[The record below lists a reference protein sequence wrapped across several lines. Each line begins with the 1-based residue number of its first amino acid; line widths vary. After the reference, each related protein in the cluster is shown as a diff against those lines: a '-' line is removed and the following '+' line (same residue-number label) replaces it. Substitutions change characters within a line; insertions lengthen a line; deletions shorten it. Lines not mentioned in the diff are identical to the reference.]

1 MSYDASVISLLR
13 FTLNDCF
20 HWIDDIY
27 LCNCIKVKERRRKIK
42 ARHEK
47 NILLSVELGNREL
60 MRWRIIRK
68 TISDNRSYRGDISFT
83 NIRVISGGLRLN
95 ERQL

>member
-1 MSYDASVISLLR
+1 MYKSEGE
-13 FTLNDCF
+13 
-20 HWIDDIY
+20 
-27 LCNCIKVKERRRKIK
+27 KEKIK

-68 TISDNRSYRGDISFT
+68 TIPDNRSYRGDIT
-83 NIRVISGGLRLN
+83 NIRVTSGGLGLN